1 MTPERWLP
9 LLTVICCLLGNA
21 LLSMGEHNS
30 QFTLLMFCAAPL
42 ALLFADF
49 LGWLRLNRVLANVG
63 ALLAVAKAV
72 YDFFTKG
79 LDQQLLV
86 IGDLLICLQLV
97 LLFQQKHQRSY
108 WQLLVLSLLQVVVAA
123 AMNLHLQFGALLV
136 VYMAFALLLL
146 SWQFTFYEA
155 EHLRRRPRSS
165 LHLITAED
173 TLFVPVSWLATS
185 AERSVDDVAADP
197 ASAADPAV
205 AAEPASATDE
215 AALAS
220 SAVWH
225 VLPQR
230 GGALRIGQVFW
241 PIAVVGTLSLLLS
254 VTIFYAVPRGSGTAW
269 RGGSSVRQQMT
280 GYTRT
285 VSLDQMGEILQSN
298 ALALR
303 LTLQDPNQP
312 TESYVV
318 LGQPYLRGAAYVN
331 YRKKTWEPAQL
342 TRSENRGPNRYLSNV
357 GVEVGGPKPR
367 VDSKQLPRPPRGI
380 NRPVI
385 HQHIQQE
392 ITGDASLFT
401 IYPGYR
407 LEQKTPGEIY
417 YDPNDT
423 SLFRHTTEQL
433 LPSNTYNYWIGT
445 TGLENGRQQN
455 IAPVELDP
463 GALDPTDAA
472 DRFQAELEECSRF
485 DPAEFPEIA
494 KTAAAVVSFAKL
506 DKEQFGRLSIIRAL
520 ELHFFDPRS
529 GYQYSL
535 NIPRPP
541 SADIDPL
548 EWFVAESKSGHC
560 EFFASAM
567 VMMLRS
573 QGIPARLVLGYHG
586 GEFNTVGN
594 FYSIRQRDA
603 HAWVEAYL
611 RPEDMQEEGATEILG
626 PQPKEGFPKGGWL
639 RIDPTPGAR
648 EDAIAT
654 SWKDHIEQLVDYL
667 QFLWS
672 DYVLDTDSDRQRR
685 RAYESMT
692 DRVFGQWNQWLSR
705 DNLLNLL
712 GQFAGTSGR
721 TPGAILAA
729 LGRRFGPLASLI
741 LAVGLLIF
749 YRRHLPRTLRYGL
762 DSLVQRWRGRSRRHS
777 QVDFYERVERALA
790 LRGIYRDPATTP
802 REFLS
807 RCVPLEPAQE
817 PDMAPALAKLADAFY
832 RVRYGQAQ
840 LDAQQRQQLEE
851 AVLLV
856 EAYATQST

>member
-1 MTPERWLP
+1 MTPERWLQ
-9 LLTVICCLLGNA
+9 LLTVLCCLLGNA
-21 LLSMGEHNS
+21 LLSMGDHHS
-30 QFTLLMFCAAPL
+30 RLTLLMFCAAPL
-42 ALLFADF
+42 ALLFADV
-49 LGWLRLNRVLANVG
+49 LGWLRLNRVLANLG

-72 YDFFTKG
+72 YDFFTQG

-136 VYMAFALLLL
+136 VYMAVALLLL
-146 SWQFTFYEA
+146 SWQFSFYES
-155 EHLRRRPRSS
+155 EELQRRPRFSC
-165 LHLITAED
+165 HLITPDD

-185 AERSVDDVAADP
+185 AAMERTVEGGADDSADQ
-197 ASAADPAV
+197 V
-205 AAEPASATDE
+205 
-215 AALAS
+215 ALAT
-220 SAVWH
+220 SAMWNVS
-225 VLPQR
+225 PQR
-230 GGALRIGQVFW
+230 GAALRIGQVFW
-241 PIAVVGTLSLLLS
+241 PITVVGALSLLLS
-254 VTIFYAVPRGSGTAW
+254 ATIFYAVPRGTGTAW
-269 RGGSSVRQQMT
+269 RGASGVRQQMT
-280 GYTRT
+280 GYTRS
-285 VSLDQMGEILQSN
+285 VSLDQMGKIRQSN

-303 LTLQDPNQP
+303 LTLQDPDRP

-318 LGQPYLRGAAYVN
+318 LGQPYLRGAAFVN

-342 TRSENRGPNRYLSNV
+342 TRSENRGPNRALSNV
-357 GVEVGGPKPR
+357 GVDVTGPRPR

-407 LEQKTPGEIY
+407 LEQKTPAEIY

-455 IAPVELDP
+455 IAPVELET
-463 GALDPTDAA
+463 GTLDPTDAA
-472 DRFQAELEECSRF
+472 DRFRAELEECSQF
-485 DPAEFPEIA
+485 DPDEFPAITE
-494 KTAAAVVSFAKL
+494 TAAAIVNLAKL

-529 GYQYSL
+529 EYKYTL

-548 EWFVAESKSGHC
+548 EWFVRESKSGHC

-626 PQPKEGFPKGGWL
+626 PQPKEGFPRGGWL

-648 EDAIAT
+648 DDQIAT
-654 SWKDHIEQLVDYL
+654 SWRDHIEQLIDYL

-672 DYVLDTDSDRQRR
+672 DYVLDTTSDRQRR
-685 RAYESMT
+685 RVYDSVT
-692 DRVFGQWNQWLSR
+692 DRMFGSWSQWLSR

-712 GQFAGTSGR
+712 GRVAGTTGR
-721 TPGAILAA
+721 TPGAILAG
-729 LGRRFGPLASLI
+729 LVRRFGPLVGLC
-741 LAVGLLIF
+741 LAIGLLIL

-777 QVDFYERVERALA
+777 PVEFYERVERALA

-802 REFLS
+802 REFLK
-807 RCVPLEPAQE
+807 RVVPADPAHQPE
-817 PDMAPALAKLADAFY
+817 WEKALAKLADAFY
-832 RVRYGQAQ
+832 QVRYGQAI
-840 LDAQQRQQLEE
+840 LDAQQREQLEE
-851 AVLLV
+851 AVQLV
-856 EAYATQST
+856 EAFASQSP